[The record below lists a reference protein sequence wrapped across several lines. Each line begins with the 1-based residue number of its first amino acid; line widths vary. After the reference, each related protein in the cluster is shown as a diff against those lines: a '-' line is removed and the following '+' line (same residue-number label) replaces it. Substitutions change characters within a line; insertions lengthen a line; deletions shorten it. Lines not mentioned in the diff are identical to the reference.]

1 MQNENIAL
9 QAKVFL
15 YHLNNSNMENGI
27 RKDETWTLRQ
37 VNENTKSEI
46 ERDYN
51 PTVITKIDPG
61 SMEAFSNNVLK
72 NLGSQPKLQLATS
85 SIERMAGA
93 NYLIAFSSKRVT
105 R

>member
-1 MQNENIAL
+1 MHNENIVL

-15 YHLNNSNMENGI
+15 YHLNKSNTENGL
-27 RKDETWTLRQ
+27 RKDEALTLRQ

-51 PTVITKIDPG
+51 PTMMTKIDPG
-61 SMEAFSNNVLK
+61 SMEAFSYSVLK

-85 SIERMAGA
+85 SIERTAGA
-93 NYLIAFSSKRVT
+93 NYLVAFSQSG
-105 R
+105 